1 MGILS
6 IKMPDIG
13 EGIAE
18 AELVEWLVKEGDLV
32 REDQP
37 LAAVMTDK
45 ATVEIPSPASGKVAW
60 LGGTVGDTIA
70 VKAELIRLEVEGA
83 GNVAAG
89 DAAGGGI
96 EPPSAA
102 GPQGAAPRP
111 GAGSADEDGS
121 GEAGQSGAEGASGPQ
136 RGAGQAGAAQ
146 GSRGQDSGGRGG
158 PAGAGRAEA
167 GHGGSRQGGSARH
180 GPTPPLRAEGERPLA
195 TPSVRQR
202 AREAGVD
209 LRFVRG
215 SGPAGRISHD
225 DLTAYIEQGAPQG
238 SPQQQRDGRVEEV
251 KVIGLRR
258 KIAERMQLAKR
269 NIPHITIVE
278 EVDVTALEE
287 LRARLNEEAGK
298 GGSGAGAK
306 GVGASSPGGT
316 AGAPRPKLT
325 VLPFLMKAMVK
336 TLREQPG
343 INAIYDEEAGVIRR
357 YGGVHIGIATQT
369 PAGLMVPVARH
380 AEAMSLWDAAEEVS
394 RLADAARKG
403 TAARE
408 ELSGSTITIT
418 SLGPLGAI
426 ATTPI
431 INHPEVA
438 IVGVNRMAI
447 RPHWDGSEFV
457 PRKMMNLSC
466 SFDHR
471 VIDGW
476 DAAVFVQRLKVLL
489 ETPAMIFVEG

>member
-18 AELVEWLVKEGDLV
+18 AELAEWLVKEGDLV

-45 ATVEIPSPASGKVAW
+45 ATVEIPSPASGKVTW
-60 LGGTVGDTIA
+60 LGGAVGDTIA

-83 GNVAAG
+83 VSGDVAPPAG
-89 DAAGGGI
+89 GGAGGGI
-96 EPPSAA
+96 EPPSPP
-102 GPQGAAPRP
+102 GPKGAKAPAPAPAPKSAEIGQGGATAKAAPPR
-111 GAGSADEDGS
+111 
-121 GEAGQSGAEGASGPQ
+121 
-136 RGAGQAGAAQ
+136 R
-146 GSRGQDSGGRGG
+146 
-158 PAGAGRAEA
+158 
-167 GHGGSRQGGSARH
+167 
-180 GPTPPLRAEGERPLA
+180 GPTAPLRAEGERPLA

-215 SGPAGRISHD
+215 SGPAGRISHE

-238 SPQQQRDGRVEEV
+238 APQQQRDGRVEEV

-269 NIPHITIVE
+269 SIPHITIVE

-287 LRARLNEEAGK
+287 LRARLNEEAAAQAR
-298 GGSGAGAK
+298 SA
-306 GVGASSPGGT
+306 T
-316 AGAPRPKLT
+316 AGAGSAGGPAVRPKLT

-336 TLREQPG
+336 ALREQPG

-369 PAGLMVPVARH
+369 PAGLMVPVVRH
-380 AEAMSLWDAAEEVS
+380 AEALSLWDAAEEVS
-394 RLADAARKG
+394 RLAEAARKG
-403 TAARE
+403 TAARD

-447 RPHWDGSEFV
+447 RPFWDGSEFV